1 MANDQ
6 LRTLAAIMFTDIVG
20 YTAMMQADEKL
31 AKQLRDRHRELL
43 QEYVVSHQ
51 GRIMQYYG
59 DGSLSIFGS
68 AIEAVTAAT
77 SLQVRFQTDRGIP
90 VRIGLHLGDI
100 VYDDEGVFG
109 DGVNVASRIEA
120 LGSPGAVLISDK
132 VVDEIRNH
140 PSFRTSFLGSFQL
153 KNVQRP
159 VGIFA
164 IANEGLRVPTRADIE
179 GHLDTNYRT
188 LAVLPFLNISSD
200 PENEY
205 FSDGITEE
213 LLNALAKVDGLR
225 VTSRTSSFSFKGK
238 HEDIRQIAKSLDVST
253 ILEGSVRKAGKK
265 VRITAQLIDAK
276 DGYHLWTQTFDREL
290 DDIFEVQ
297 DEIANTVARNLQE
310 TLSSGKRTLITKP
323 TQNMKAYS
331 LYLQGRFHLN
341 KWTPDGARKAIQLV
355 EEAIAVQPDFAF
367 PFASIAYCYSFL
379 GALGQLAPRIA
390 FPKGREAA
398 LQALT
403 MDEKLADP
411 HVGLAL
417 IHTFFDWDFDAAQ
430 KEFSRALELNSG
442 SAEIHHLYSY
452 YLTAVGDID
461 QAIVELEH
469 AVTLDPLSLAITAH
483 LGEAYSTAGRLD
495 DAEVQLKKTLDLE
508 PAFRPA
514 LNSLGWVYVQ
524 RGDLDK
530 AIRIFEKSHR
540 LIGDPLKGITQ
551 LAYAYARSGRTDD
564 AVALLK
570 RMEEREK
577 REPEGDLSLDFAV
590 VYAGLQN
597 DEKVFHYLEKAFEQR
612 HGGIVFMRY
621 QNGWDYF
628 RSDPRFESLMKRIGI

>member
-6 LRTLAAIMFTDIVG
+6 IRTLAAIMFTDIVG

-77 SLQVRFQTDRGIP
+77 SL
-90 VRIGLHLGDI
+90 
-100 VYDDEGVFG
+100 
-109 DGVNVASRIEA
+109 
-120 LGSPGAVLISDK
+120 LISDK

-367 PFASIAYCYSFL
+367 PFASIAYC
-379 GALGQLAPRIA
+379 
-390 FPKGREAA
+390 
-398 LQALT
+398 
-403 MDEKLADP
+403 
-411 HVGLAL
+411 
-417 IHTFFDWDFDAAQ
+417 
-430 KEFSRALELNSG
+430 
-442 SAEIHHLYSY
+442 
-452 YLTAVGDID
+452 
-461 QAIVELEH
+461 
-469 AVTLDPLSLAITAH
+469 
-483 LGEAYSTAGRLD
+483 
-495 DAEVQLKKTLDLE
+495 
-508 PAFRPA
+508 
-514 LNSLGWVYVQ
+514 
-524 RGDLDK
+524 
-530 AIRIFEKSHR
+530 
-540 LIGDPLKGITQ
+540 
-551 LAYAYARSGRTDD
+551 
-564 AVALLK
+564 
-570 RMEEREK
+570 
-577 REPEGDLSLDFAV
+577 
-590 VYAGLQN
+590 
-597 DEKVFHYLEKAFEQR
+597 
-612 HGGIVFMRY
+612 
-621 QNGWDYF
+621 
-628 RSDPRFESLMKRIGI
+628 